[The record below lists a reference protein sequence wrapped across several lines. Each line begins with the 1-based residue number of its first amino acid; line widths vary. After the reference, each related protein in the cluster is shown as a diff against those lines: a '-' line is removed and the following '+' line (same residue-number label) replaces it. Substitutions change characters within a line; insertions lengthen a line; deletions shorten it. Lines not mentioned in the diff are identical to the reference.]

1 MADAVGACEAGAK
14 GGTAIPQGKRYTKK
28 GGTGRD
34 GEPRA
39 TRLQRRG
46 PLGGDTSGGKGHG
59 EGKGPGVGRL
69 VRWGKDGVRGTVA
82 GNAPAQWILVPMAM
96 GDHRRQPLYSAFS
109 ASIGHPPL
117 RKRPILDASRTLLPM
132 GARKLWTWASSRGQT
147 GIPTPPEAP
156 SSPGKRGRAGR
167 PPRPR
172 PCPFEGRCL
181 RPERAKQ
188 SGSAAA
194 SRGPRHPPIGGATE

>member
-82 GNAPAQWILVPMAM
+82 GNAPAQWIWVPMAM

-132 GARKLWTWASSRGQT
+132 GARKLLDLGVFQGPDRHPHAPG
-147 GIPTPPEAP
+147 GAIIPRKARPGRKTSAPEAM
-156 SSPGKRGRAGR
+156 
-167 PPRPR
+167 
-172 PCPFEGRCL
+172 PF
-181 RPERAKQ
+181 
-188 SGSAAA
+188 
-194 SRGPRHPPIGGATE
+194 